1 MHILHKKQRN
11 YLIVSIHL
19 ENAIICQI
27 SCVFITILD
36 NAWDR
41 VYDVDLEKY
50 AQMTKEITDFLNGE
64 DKTILHHLEDRMN
77 KASEQ
82 LDFEQA
88 KEYRDM
94 IQHIHNLTKT
104 KDYVFR

>member
-1 MHILHKKQRN
+1 MGP
-11 YLIVSIHL
+11 
-19 ENAIICQI
+19 C
-27 SCVFITILD
+27 
-36 NAWDR
+36 
-41 VYDVDLEKY
+41 VYDVDLEVCSNDKRNY
-50 AQMTKEITDFLNGE
+50 GLSKWE

-94 IQHIHNLTKT
+94 IQHIHNLTKKQKIMSSDNT
-104 KDYVFR
+104 IRDVLVIVFLKAGCVFKSSSLDKVI